1 MKSPG
6 LINRLHE
13 SLTGKL
19 VVVLGFAII
28 LGSGVFWY
36 VSVRTDERN
45 LMDNAV
51 SFISSYSE
59 VVKRSIRH
67 DMMLFRRDDIQHIVA
82 SIGTSES
89 ISRVRVF
96 NSAGKIAYSSERDEK
111 GRIVRKDSQ
120 ACAGC
125 HADPVAPHETM
136 KAERRWSIFEDGD
149 GNRVLSFVEPI
160 YNEPDCFNAS
170 CHAHGP
176 EKRVLGVLTTDF
188 SLRNID
194 ARVAAQ
200 KVGISF
206 YMLVFLGVSVAL
218 IYFVLWR
225 LVLRP
230 VSALSRG
237 MRRVSS
243 GDLSWKVPAM
253 SRDEIG
259 RLARAFNTMTD
270 ELAVAR
276 RRMEQWTQTLEDE
289 VQKKGAEIKKAQ
301 DKLLQAEKLAAL
313 GRLTSEI
320 AHEIRNP
327 LTALGGFGRRLLK
340 LASGDKEREY
350 AEIVVSE
357 VDRLEHILRDV
368 MMFSREARIRLKRE
382 PVTEAVE
389 ESLAAFS
396 AVLDDNSIK
405 LEVDFRTDLPVL
417 IDREQVRQAVNNLI
431 SNAADAMP
439 EGGVLR
445 VSTEAESLNNIT
457 YAAIHVFNTGEC
469 IPGDKLLLIFE
480 PFYTSKVGGRGT
492 GLGLSISRKIME
504 EQGGFIRAEN
514 VDGTGVRVSLYFPYQ
529 SEEDLVKTPCWE
541 FMRCGRNGVNALK
554 CPAFPNFGRVC
565 WVVAGTF
572 CESKVQ
578 GAFAQKYEDCKKCE
592 FYESAMRKDP
602 GARTNSEA

>member
-6 LINRLHE
+6 FISRLQE

-19 VVVLGFAII
+19 VVVLGVVIF

-36 VSVRTDERN
+36 VSVRTDEKN
-45 LMDNAV
+45 LMDNALA
-51 SFISSYSE
+51 FITSYSE

-82 SIGTSES
+82 SIGTSEAVTG
-89 ISRVRVF
+89 VRVF
-96 NSAGKIAYSSERDEK
+96 DSAGKIAYSSEGDEK
-111 GRIVRKDSQ
+111 GRRVQKDSP
-120 ACAGC
+120 ACIGC
-125 HADPVAPHETM
+125 HANPANPSETL
-136 KAERRWSIFEDGD
+136 KSGRRWSIFEESDGH
-149 GNRVLSFVEPI
+149 RVLRFVEPI
-160 YNEPDCFNAS
+160 YNEPDCFTAA
-170 CHAHGP
+170 CHAHNS
-176 EKRVLGVLTTDF
+176 EQRVLGVLTTDF
-188 SLRNID
+188 SLQGID
-194 ARVAAQ
+194 ARVAEQ
-200 KVGISF
+200 KVGISLYLF
-206 YMLVFLGVSVAL
+206 IFLGASVAL
-218 IYFVLWR
+218 LYFVLWR

-259 RLARAFNTMTD
+259 RLALTFNTMTD

-276 RRMEQWTQTLEDE
+276 RRMEQWAQTLEEE
-289 VQKKGAEIKKAQ
+289 VQKKSGEIKKAQ

-327 LTALGGFGRRLLK
+327 LTALGGFGRRLFK
-340 LASGDKEREY
+340 LASGDKEKEY

-368 MMFSREARIRLKRE
+368 MTFSREAKFRLKRE

-405 LEVDFRTDLPVL
+405 LELDFGAEMPVL
-417 IDREQVRQAVNNLI
+417 MDREQVRQAVNNLI

-445 VSTEAESLNNIT
+445 VSTRAEHLNNIT
-457 YAAIHVFNTGEC
+457 YVVIHMFNTGEA
-469 IPGDKLLLIFE
+469 IPAERLPLIFE
-480 PFYTSKVGGRGT
+480 PFYTSKVEGRGT

-504 EQGGFIRAEN
+504 EHGGFIRAEN

-529 SEEDLVKTPCWE
+529 SEKDLLKIPCWD
-541 FMRCGRNGVNALK
+541 FMKCGRNGVNALK

-572 CESKVQ
+572 CEGKVQ

-592 FYESAMRKDP
+592 FYQEAVRKETETP
-602 GARTNSEA
+602 GDL